1 MSKQGHKLKLQHK
14 KILSKH
20 KHDWHDW
27 KLYEE
32 TNEYYLF
39 VTKEECSRDR
49 TYLRIEK

>member
-1 MSKQGHKLKLQHK
+1 MKQGKALTLKHK
-14 KILSKH
+14 KLLSKN

-32 TNEYYLF
+32 TEEYYLF